1 MNYQIDGEM
10 DPTKQIETKINK
22 LANPVYVVSKILK
35 TSAFQYF
42 YTKISQSGFL
52 LFFAAV
58 VAFLWSNIDSEG
70 YLHFWHQELTIGVP
84 GFALTH
90 SLVHWVNEALMTI
103 FFLTVGLE
111 IKREM
116 LVGGLSDAKRA
127 ALPIGAA
134 LGGMIVPALIYV
146 FFNMGSDSVSGWG
159 IPMATDIAFSLAV
172 LSTLGKRV
180 PFGLRLFLTAF
191 AIADDLGAILVIAI
205 FYTPSIHM
213 DYLLAA
219 LAIIGG
225 FYILNRLWILN
236 TLPYFVLGIMLW
248 FAVSHAGLHATI
260 AGVIVAIFIPAEGK
274 YNTDIFLKM
283 VQERLTEIRCSD
295 GDCEKSIMVN
305 QNHLRAVQD
314 IELACKQ
321 VATPLQRLE
330 HNLSSWVG
338 FLVLPLFALANA
350 GVVLNSIDISVA
362 LLHPVTLGVALGLA
376 LGKPIGIFTF
386 TYLTTKLLKTDLIQ
400 GVNWRQ
406 VFGASCLGGV
416 GFTMSLFISNLSF
429 AVPAYL
435 EYAKIGIMS
444 GSFIC
449 AVMGYLVLLNSSAK
463 R

>member
-1 MNYQIDGEM
+1 MEPIR
-10 DPTKQIETKINK
+10 QIEKKIFK
-22 LANPVYVVSKILK
+22 LASPATVVSRILK

-58 VAFLWSNIDSEG
+58 IAFIWSNIDSEG

-116 LVGGLSDAKRA
+116 LVGGLSDPKRA

-146 FFNMGSDSVSGWG
+146 FFNLGGDSTSGWG

-205 FYTPSIHM
+205 FYTPNIHM
-213 DYLLAA
+213 NYLLAA
-219 LAIIGG
+219 VVITGC
-225 FYILNRLWILN
+225 FYILNRLWVLN
-236 TLPYFVLGIMLW
+236 TLPYFILGVLLW
-248 FAVSHAGLHATI
+248 FTVAHAGLHATI
-260 AGVIVAIFIPAEGK
+260 AGVIIAMFIPAVGK
-274 YNTDIFLKM
+274 YNTDIFLEM
-283 VQERLTEIRCSD
+283 VQNRLVEIRCGD

-314 IELACKQ
+314 IEIACKE

-338 FLVLPLFALANA
+338 FLVLPLFALSNA
-350 GVVLNSIDISVA
+350 GVVLNAIDLSVA

-376 LGKPIGIFTF
+376 VGKPIGIFSF
-386 TYLTTKLLKTDLIQ
+386 TYLVTKLLKTDLIQ
-400 GVNWRQ
+400 GINWRHI
-406 VFGASCLGGV
+406 FGASCLGGI

-429 AVPAYL
+429 EVPAYL
-435 EYAKIGIMS
+435 EYAKIGIMT
-444 GSFIC
+444 GSLIC
-449 AVMGYLVLLNSSAK
+449 AVMGYMVLRKS
-463 R
+463 

>member
-1 MNYQIDGEM
+1 M
-10 DPTKQIETKINK
+10 DPIKQIEEKMHK
-22 LANPVYVVSKILK
+22 LASPATVVTRILK

-58 VAFLWSNIDSEG
+58 VAFIWSNIDSEG
-70 YLHFWHQELTIGVP
+70 YLHFWHQELTIGLP

-116 LVGGLSDAKRA
+116 LVGGLSDPKRA

-134 LGGMIVPALIYV
+134 LGGMIVPASIYV
-146 FFNMGSDSVSGWG
+146 FFNIGGDSTSGWG

-205 FYTPSIHM
+205 FYTPNIHLN
-213 DYLLAA
+213 YLFAA
-219 LAIIGG
+219 VVVTVC
-225 FYILNRLWILN
+225 FYILNRFWVLN
-236 TLPYFVLGIMLW
+236 TLPYFILGVLLW
-248 FAVSHAGLHATI
+248 FTVAHAGLHATI
-260 AGVIVAIFIPAEGK
+260 AGVIMAMFIPAVGK
-274 YNTDIFLKM
+274 YNTDMFLEM

-314 IELACKQ
+314 IELACKE

-350 GVVLNSIDISVA
+350 GVVLNSIDLSVA
-362 LLHPVTLGVALGLA
+362 LFHPVTLGVALGLA
-376 LGKPIGIFTF
+376 LGKPIGIFSF
-386 TYLTTKLLKTDLIQ
+386 TYLVTKLLKTDLIL
-400 GVNWRQ
+400 GVNWKHI
-406 VFGASCLGGV
+406 FGASCLGGI

-429 AVPAYL
+429 EIPAYL
-435 EYAKIGIMS
+435 EYAKIGIIV
-444 GSFIC
+444 GSIIC
-449 AVMGYLVLLNSSAK
+449 ALMGYLVLRKS
-463 R
+463 

>member
-1 MNYQIDGEM
+1 MEPIR
-10 DPTKQIETKINK
+10 QIEKKIFK
-22 LANPVYVVSKILK
+22 LASPATVVSRILK

-58 VAFLWSNIDSEG
+58 IAFIWSNIDSEG

-116 LVGGLSDAKRA
+116 LVGGLSDPKRA

-146 FFNMGSDSVSGWG
+146 FFNIGGDSTSGWG

-205 FYTPSIHM
+205 FYTPNIHM
-213 DYLLAA
+213 NYLIAA
-219 LAIIGG
+219 AVITGC
-225 FYILNRLWILN
+225 FYILNRMWVLN
-236 TLPYFVLGIMLW
+236 TLPYFILGVLLW
-248 FAVSHAGLHATI
+248 FTVAHAGLHATI
-260 AGVIVAIFIPAEGK
+260 AGVIIAMFIPAVGK
-274 YNTDIFLKM
+274 YNTDIFLEM
-283 VQERLTEIRCSD
+283 VQNRLVEIRCGD

-314 IELACKQ
+314 IEIACKE

-338 FLVLPLFALANA
+338 FLVLPLFALSNA
-350 GVVLNSIDISVA
+350 GVVLNAIDLSVA

-376 LGKPIGIFTF
+376 VGKPIGIFSF
-386 TYLTTKLLKTDLIQ
+386 TYLVTKLLKTDLMQ
-400 GVNWRQ
+400 GVNWRHI
-406 VFGASCLGGV
+406 FGASCLGGI

-429 AVPAYL
+429 EFPAYL
-435 EYAKIGIMS
+435 EYAKIGIMT
-444 GSFIC
+444 GSLIC
-449 AVMGYLVLLNSSAK
+449 AVMGYMVLRKS
-463 R
+463 